1 MDIDAASITALR
13 DALLPRASHGETM
26 ETITD
31 KLFAEDT
38 IVDVDG
44 KTFLRCTFDRCT
56 LRFHGQAT
64 FTTVDCR
71 IGVGCSFEVVDD
83 ANTVIRQLRYMRS
96 YGGIL
101 SGVVDYYLSEGA
113 TPSAKLH

>member
-1 MDIDAASITALR
+1 
-13 DALLPRASHGETM
+13 M

-31 KLFAEDT
+31 KLFTEDT
-38 IVDVDG
+38 VVDVDG

-56 LRFHGQAT
+56 LRFHGRAT

-71 IGVGCSFEVVDD
+71 VGVGCSFEVVDD
-83 ANTVIRQLRYMRS
+83 ANTVIRQLRYMRT
-96 YGGIL
+96 YGGLL

>member
-1 MDIDAASITALR
+1 
-13 DALLPRASHGETM
+13 M

-31 KLFAEDT
+31 KLFTEDT

-56 LRFHGQAT
+56 LRFHGRAT
-64 FTTVDCR
+64 FTTVECR

>member
-1 MDIDAASITALR
+1 
-13 DALLPRASHGETM
+13 M

-31 KLFAEDT
+31 KLFTEDA

-56 LRFHGQAT
+56 LRFHGHAT
-64 FTTVDCR
+64 FATVECR

-101 SGVVDYYLSEGA
+101 SGVVSAVTVSDGA
-113 TPSAKLH
+113 VVRFGDGRSMNKDGDGHHRV

>member
-1 MDIDAASITALR
+1 
-13 DALLPRASHGETM
+13 M

-31 KLFAEDT
+31 KLFTEDAV
-38 IVDVDG
+38 VDVDG

-56 LRFHGQAT
+56 LRFHGRAT
-64 FTTVDCR
+64 FATVECR